1 MDLVVVVDTGFTGA
15 EYTKDIHV
23 PDSQWESMSESDRES
38 FMQDEIDSAISENIS
53 GEWKTA
59 EEYYG

>member
-1 MDLVVVVDTGFTGA
+1 MDLVVVVDTGFVGA
-15 EYTKDIHV
+15 EHTKDIHV